1 MKKLRYILTI
11 YDRNTKTVQHLERD
25 AETINATVTKE
36 LGDWGHCTSTSNV
49 DRSARPKEFFQAG
62 TTKDN
67 TKCFSILCIE
77 ENIDEDLKNECELNS
92 FENQSLE

>member
-1 MKKLRYILTI
+1 MKVMRYILTI
-11 YDRNTKTVQHLERD
+11 YDRNTKTVSHLERD
-25 AETINATVTKE
+25 EKTIDETVAKE
-36 LGDWGHCTSTSNV
+36 LGDWGHCASTSGV

-77 ENIDEDLKNECELNS
+77 EEV
-92 FENQSLE
+92 

>member
-1 MKKLRYILTI
+1 MTKLRYILTI
-11 YDRNTKTVQHLERD
+11 YDRNTKTISHLERD

-36 LGDWGHCTSTSNV
+36 LGDWGHCASTSGV
-49 DRSARPKEFFQAG
+49 DRSARPQEFFQAG

-77 ENIDEDLKNECELNS
+77 EEVE
-92 FENQSLE
+92 

>member
-1 MKKLRYILTI
+1 MTKLRYILTI

-36 LGDWGHCTSTSNV
+36 LGDWGHCAMTSGI

-77 ENIDEDLKNECELNS
+77 EEVE
-92 FENQSLE
+92 